1 VASEEEV
8 VMLDQHDIVTML
20 RTRGTEREH
29 LFAQARAAREAV
41 YADLVVVRA
50 VCEVTNLCRVDCDFC
65 PMRRS
70 NTRANDIYH
79 QTPAEMIET
88 AVDVRGRGVNV
99 ICLQGGEIPQ
109 TTKSVAAALP
119 TIRGLYDGDVE
130 LLLNLGNK
138 TRDEYALLRE
148 QGATSYIIKHETADP
163 DLHQAMRHES
173 IDARLACTVDL
184 LNLGYKVGSGMI
196 VGLPGQDLASIARD
210 ILLGRDLGVHMMSA
224 APFIPAPDTPLAGA
238 PPGDVELTL
247 NVIAA
252 MRLVNPAWTIPSVS
266 AMRALADG
274 GQRRGFDAGAN
285 VIVYNATPPRHRD
298 RYLIYGRHRKV
309 SGYDY
314 VQQVIA
320 DAGLRPGRSVF
331 TTTVERSA

>member
-1 VASEEEV
+1 
-8 VMLDQHDIVTML
+8 MLDEHDIGTML
-20 RTRGTEREH
+20 GLRGAERQE
-29 LFAQARAAREAV
+29 LFSQARSARHTTFG
-41 YADLVVVRA
+41 DLVIVRA

-70 NTRANDIYH
+70 NTRRNETFH

-88 AVDVRGRGVNV
+88 ALGVHATGVNV

-109 TTKSVAAALP
+109 TTRSVGAALP
-119 TIRGLYDGDVE
+119 TIRDLYAGDVE

-138 TRDEYALLRE
+138 TRAEYEWLRE

-163 DLHQAMRHES
+163 DLFARLRHEAL
-173 IDARLACTVDL
+173 DTRLACIDDL
-184 LNLGYKVGSGMI
+184 LGLGYKVGSGMI
-196 VGLPGQDLASIARD
+196 VGLPDQDLASLARD
-210 ILLGRDLGVHMMSA
+210 IVMCRDLGVHMMSA
-224 APFIPAPDTPLAGA
+224 APFVPAPDTPLSNA
-238 PPGDVELTL
+238 PAGDVELTL

-252 MRLVNPAWTIPSVS
+252 MRLVQPTWTIPSVS
-266 AMRALADG
+266 AMRALTDG

-285 VIVYNATPPRHRD
+285 VIVYNATPAEHRD
-298 RYLIYGRHRKV
+298 RYLIYGKDRKV

-331 TTTVERSA
+331 TAAASADRSS